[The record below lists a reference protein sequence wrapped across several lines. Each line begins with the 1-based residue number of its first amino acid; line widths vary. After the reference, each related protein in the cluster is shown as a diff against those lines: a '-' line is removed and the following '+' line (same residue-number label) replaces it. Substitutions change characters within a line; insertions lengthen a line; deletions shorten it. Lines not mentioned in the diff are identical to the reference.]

1 MTTASIAWGILK
13 GFDILAFTYWF
24 KHDYTHE
31 NMIVHTRLE
40 KVVRL
45 LGQLMLEYLPDK
57 IQDHKG
63 DKDGYTPVG
72 QDYLGVS
79 EILDFNDITKTY
91 AGHQG

>member
-1 MTTASIAWGILK
+1 
-13 GFDILAFTYWF
+13 
-24 KHDYTHE
+24 
-31 NMIVHTRLE
+31 MIVHTRLE

-79 EILDFNDITKTY
+79 EIPDFNDITKTY

>member
-1 MTTASIAWGILK
+1 M
-13 GFDILAFTYWF
+13 
-24 KHDYTHE
+24 
-31 NMIVHTRLE
+31 RL
-40 KVVRL
+40 V

-72 QDYLGVS
+72 QDYLAVS
-79 EILDFNDITKTY
+79 EILDFNNITETY